1 MSCKSAL
8 YAAMQ
13 RPSAVAVGGV
23 IPLGSLI
30 RRYGCDVSLNGNA
43 VNITGAG
50 YYDVDASLT
59 VAPAAVGTVTV
70 TLYKDGVAVPG
81 ATASATAAAANDALE
96 LSITALVR
104 QVCCAAG
111 SALTLVLTGAAASV
125 ENVALRV
132 QRIREVRYD
141 AGLDRYAARRDG
153 IHANGPQHWQPDR
166 RRGA

>member
-13 RPSAVAVGGV
+13 TPSAVAVGGI

-43 VNITGAG
+43 VNITGGNQSAG

-70 TLYKDGVAVPG
+70 TLFKDGVAVPG
-81 ATASATAAAANDALE
+81 ATASATAAAADDALD
-96 LSITALVR
+96 LNITALVR

-125 ENVALRV
+125 DNVALRV
-132 QRIREVRYD
+132 QRI
-141 AGLDRYAARRDG
+141 
-153 IHANGPQHWQPDR
+153 
-166 RRGA
+166 

>member
-13 RPSAVAVGGV
+13 TPSAVAVGGV

-30 RRYGCDVSLNGNA
+30 RRYGCDLSLNGNA
-43 VNITGAG
+43 VNITGGTQSAG

-70 TLYKDGVAVPG
+70 TLFKDGVAVPG
-81 ATASATAAAANDALE
+81 ATASATAAAASDALD
-96 LSITALVR
+96 LNITALVR
-104 QVCCAAG
+104 QVCCAEG

-125 ENVALRV
+125 DNVALRV
-132 QRIREVRYD
+132 QRI
-141 AGLDRYAARRDG
+141 
-153 IHANGPQHWQPDR
+153 
-166 RRGA
+166 

>member
-13 RPSAVAVGGV
+13 TPTAVAVDGV

-30 RRYGCDVSLNGNA
+30 RRYGCDVALNGNA

-50 YYDVDASLT
+50 YYNVDASVT
-59 VAPAAVGTVTV
+59 VSPAAAGTVTI

-81 ATASATAAAANDALE
+81 ATASETAAANGTVD
-96 LSITALVR
+96 LSIPALVR

-111 SALTLVLTGAAASV
+111 SALTLVLTGAAATV
-125 ENVALRV
+125 NNVALRV
-132 QRIREVRYD
+132 QRI
-141 AGLDRYAARRDG
+141 
-153 IHANGPQHWQPDR
+153 
-166 RRGA
+166 

>member
-13 RPSAVAVGGV
+13 TPSAVAVGGV

-43 VNITGAG
+43 VNITGGNQSAG

-59 VAPAAVGTVTV
+59 VAPAAAGTVTV

-81 ATASATAAAANDALE
+81 ATASATAAASDALD
-96 LSITALVR
+96 LNITALVR
-104 QVCCAAG
+104 QVCCAEG

-125 ENVALRV
+125 DNVALRV
-132 QRIREVRYD
+132 QRI
-141 AGLDRYAARRDG
+141 
-153 IHANGPQHWQPDR
+153 
-166 RRGA
+166 

>member
-13 RPSAVAVGGV
+13 TPTAVAVDGV

-30 RRYGCDVSLNGNA
+30 RRYGCDVALNGNA

-50 YYDVDASLT
+50 YYDVDASVT
-59 VAPAAVGTVTV
+59 VTPIAAGTVTI

-81 ATASATAAAANDALE
+81 ATASETAAANGTVD
-96 LSITALVR
+96 LSIPALVR

-111 SALTLVLTGAAASV
+111 SALTLVLTGVAATV
-125 ENVALRV
+125 NNVALRV
-132 QRIREVRYD
+132 QRI
-141 AGLDRYAARRDG
+141 
-153 IHANGPQHWQPDR
+153 
-166 RRGA
+166 

>member
-13 RPSAVAVGGV
+13 TPTAVAVGGV

-30 RRYGCDVSLNGNA
+30 RRYGCDVDLNGNA

-50 YYDVDASLT
+50 YYDVDASIT
-59 VAPAAVGTVTV
+59 AAPTAAGTVTV

-81 ATASATAAAANDALE
+81 ATASATAAAADDVVDLN
-96 LSITALVR
+96 IPALVR

-111 SALTLVLTGAAASV
+111 SALTLVLTGAAATV
-125 ENVALRV
+125 NNVALRV
-132 QRIREVRYD
+132 QRI
-141 AGLDRYAARRDG
+141 
-153 IHANGPQHWQPDR
+153 
-166 RRGA
+166 

>member
-13 RPSAVAVGGV
+13 TPTAVAVDGV

-30 RRYGCDVSLNGNA
+30 RRYGCDVALNGNA

-50 YYDVDASLT
+50 YYDVDASVT
-59 VAPAAVGTVTV
+59 VSPAAAGTVTI

-81 ATASATAAAANDALE
+81 ATASGTAAANGTVD
-96 LSITALVR
+96 LSILALVR

-111 SALTLVLTGAAASV
+111 SALTLVLTGAAATV
-125 ENVALRV
+125 NNVALRV
-132 QRIREVRYD
+132 QRV
-141 AGLDRYAARRDG
+141 
-153 IHANGPQHWQPDR
+153 
-166 RRGA
+166 

>member
-13 RPSAVAVGGV
+13 TPTAVAVDGV

-30 RRYGCDVSLNGNA
+30 RRYGCDLSLNGNA
-43 VNITGAG
+43 VNIIGGNQSAS
-50 YYDVDASLT
+50 YYDVDASVT

-70 TLYKDGVAVPG
+70 TLFKDGVAVPG
-81 ATASATAAAANDALE
+81 ATASATAAAADDALN
-96 LSITALVR
+96 LNITALVR

-132 QRIREVRYD
+132 QRI
-141 AGLDRYAARRDG
+141 
-153 IHANGPQHWQPDR
+153 
-166 RRGA
+166 

>member
-13 RPSAVAVGGV
+13 TPTAVAVDGV

-50 YYDVDASLT
+50 YYDVDASVT
-59 VAPAAVGTVTV
+59 VSPAAAGTVTI

-81 ATASATAAAANDALE
+81 ATASETAAANGTVD
-96 LSITALVR
+96 LSIPALVR

-111 SALTLVLTGAAASV
+111 SALTLVLTGAAATV
-125 ENVALRV
+125 NNVALRV
-132 QRIREVRYD
+132 QRV
-141 AGLDRYAARRDG
+141 
-153 IHANGPQHWQPDR
+153 
-166 RRGA
+166 

>member
-13 RPSAVAVGGV
+13 TPTAVAVDGV

-30 RRYGCDVSLNGNA
+30 RRYGCDVALNGNA

-50 YYDVDASLT
+50 YYDVDASVT
-59 VAPAAVGTVTV
+59 VSPAAAGTVTV

-81 ATASATAAAANDALE
+81 ATASETAAANGTVD
-96 LSITALVR
+96 LSIPALVR

-111 SALTLVLTGAAASV
+111 SALTLMLTGVAATV
-125 ENVALRV
+125 NNVALRV
-132 QRIREVRYD
+132 QRV
-141 AGLDRYAARRDG
+141 
-153 IHANGPQHWQPDR
+153 
-166 RRGA
+166 

>member
-13 RPSAVAVGGV
+13 TPTAVAVDGV

-30 RRYGCDVSLNGNA
+30 RCYGCDVALNGNA

-50 YYDVDASLT
+50 YYDVDVSVT
-59 VAPAAVGTVTV
+59 VSPAAAGTVTI

-81 ATASATAAAANDALE
+81 ATASETAAANGTVDLN
-96 LSITALVR
+96 ITALVR

-111 SALTLVLTGAAASV
+111 SALTLVLTGAAATV
-125 ENVALRV
+125 NNVALRV
-132 QRIREVRYD
+132 QRI
-141 AGLDRYAARRDG
+141 
-153 IHANGPQHWQPDR
+153 
-166 RRGA
+166 

>member
-13 RPSAVAVGGV
+13 TPSAVAVDGV

-30 RRYGCDVSLNGNA
+30 RRYGCDVALNGNA

-50 YYDVDASLT
+50 YYDVDASVT
-59 VAPAAVGTVTV
+59 VTPAAAGTVTI

-81 ATASATAAAANDALE
+81 ATASETAAANGTVD
-96 LSITALVR
+96 LSIPALVR

-111 SALTLVLTGAAASV
+111 SALTLVLTGAAATV
-125 ENVALRV
+125 NNVALRV
-132 QRIREVRYD
+132 QRI
-141 AGLDRYAARRDG
+141 
-153 IHANGPQHWQPDR
+153 
-166 RRGA
+166 